1 MKCELIRANEFIK
14 LNCVCS
20 VVEKH
25 DNKCVEFKNVR

>member
-1 MKCELIRANEFIK
+1 MKCELIRVNEF